1 MSNQDRFEFT
11 LTVDGKEKQ
20 LYFKR
25 PDQGQMFECDLANKA
40 AMTKLIKRGVMTT
53 HVAAK
58 QFQKSG
64 EWNTQDEE
72 ALRNYTE
79 VILRY
84 ESDLNKNK
92 KDNSHETNM
101 ELYEKLKE
109 LRANQMALIMQKN
122 DLFRHCAENLAEEQK
137 IHAISK
143 LCTYEQESD
152 TPLFN
157 DDAHYQNFLMDE
169 HDASSILFDRTYAFE
184 YNYRDN
190 FGEDWAEEIYLKEY
204 TDKQKEAESAEEP
217 EEQDADEDTAIEV
230 APLEKKRKKKK
241 KKRKRQR
248 QRV

>member
-1 MSNQDRFEFT
+1 MSDTDRFEFT

-53 HVAAK
+53 HVAARA
-58 QFQKSG
+58 FQESG
-64 EWNTQDEE
+64 EWTNRDEE

-79 VILRY
+79 VILKY

-92 KDNSHETNM
+92 NSNTHEDNMGLHD
-101 ELYEKLKE
+101 KLKE

-137 IHAISK
+137 IHAIAK
-143 LCTYEQESD
+143 LCTYKQESD
-152 TPLFN
+152 EPFFE
-157 DDAHYQNFLMDE
+157 DDVCYQNFLMNE
-169 HDASSILFDRTYAFE
+169 KDASSFLFDRAYAFE

-204 TDKQKEAESAEEP
+204 TDQQKANESAEEP
-217 EEQDADEDTAIEV
+217 EEQDAEETV

-241 KKRKRQR
+241 KKRKRLR
-248 QRV
+248 HSA